1 MNFFEQ
7 QEKKLLKAQ
16 LVYWKDINTLPK
28 VNGVYYIYKK
38 GTICYIGE
46 SKNIWDRFFKH
57 HRIGNCSTFINN
69 LVKEYNGDKFEVQS
83 YLKDCYIKYIELEY
97 GRKELEEY
105 LLNKYKPKYNNVGRN
120 REGSFYGNK
129 TKNKRKV

>member
-7 QEKKLLKAQ
+7 QEKKLLKAKP
-16 LVYWKDINTLPK
+16 VYWKDINTLPK
-28 VNGVYYIYKK
+28 VNGVYIIYNE
-38 GTICYIGE
+38 TICYIGE

-69 LVKEYNGDKFEVQS
+69 LVKEYNGDKFEAQS

>member
-97 GRKELEEY
+97 GRKELT
-105 LLNKYKPKYNNVGRN
+105 PDRV
-120 REGSFYGNK
+120 
-129 TKNKRKV
+129 KNSRRSG

>member
-7 QEKKLLKAQ
+7 QEKKLIKAQ

>member
-1 MNFFEQ
+1 MNFFDQ
-7 QEKKLLKAQ
+7 QEKKLLKAKPI
-16 LVYWKDINTLPK
+16 YWGDINTLPK
-28 VNGVYYIYKK
+28 VNGVYIIYNE
-38 GTICYIGE
+38 TICYIGE

-57 HRIGNCSTFINN
+57 HRIGNCSTFVNN
-69 LVKEYNGDKFEVQS
+69 LVKEYNGNKFEAQN
-83 YLKDCYIKYIELEY
+83 YLKNCYIKYIELEY

-105 LLNKYKPKYNNVGRN
+105 LLSKYKPKYNNVGRN